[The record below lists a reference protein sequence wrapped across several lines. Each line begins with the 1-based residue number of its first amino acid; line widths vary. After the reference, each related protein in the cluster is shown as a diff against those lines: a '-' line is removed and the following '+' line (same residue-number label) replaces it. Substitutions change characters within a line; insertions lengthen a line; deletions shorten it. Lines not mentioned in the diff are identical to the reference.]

1 VAVRLGRTRIDEIEI
16 MFGNERRHRED
27 ARTRKVL
34 LQVIVSKGEE
44 GNALTH
50 EFPHELI
57 QTAMNRRYA
66 GKKPTSWR

>member
-1 VAVRLGRTRIDEIEI
+1 VRLGRTRIDETEI
-16 MFGNERRHRED
+16 IGFGKERRHQED
-27 ARTRKVL
+27 TKTWKVL
-34 LQVIVSKGEE
+34 LQVVVSKGEE

-66 GKKPTSWR
+66 GKTPSWR